1 MSPFRDDAGLALLYT
16 ALLLPTF
23 LILLAFVV
31 ELGALRV
38 THARLVSAAD
48 LAATAAVNEQDVAA
62 LARDGT
68 YHLSPLASGTAR
80 DLLAD
85 ELRPL
90 AAVLDGTTPDAVAV
104 AAKVDVL
111 EPASVRIAFDAPVRA
126 PLLVLA
132 SLAPRAVLHVSVT
145 AAAR

>member
-1 MSPFRDDAGLALLYT
+1 MSRDEGGLALLYT

-23 LILLAFVV
+23 LILFAFVV

-38 THARLVSAAD
+38 TRARLIAAAD
-48 LAATAAVNEQDVAA
+48 LAATIAVNQQDLGA

-68 YHLSPLASGTAR
+68 YRVPPEATATAR
-80 DLLAD
+80 AVLAD

-90 AAVLDGTTPDAVAV
+90 GARLAGTTPEQLAARADVALVDGARAVRV
-104 AAKVDVL
+104 
-111 EPASVRIAFDAPVRA
+111 SFDAPVRA
-126 PLLVLA
+126 PLLLLA
-132 SLAPRAVLHVSVT
+132 ALRDTAVVGVSVR